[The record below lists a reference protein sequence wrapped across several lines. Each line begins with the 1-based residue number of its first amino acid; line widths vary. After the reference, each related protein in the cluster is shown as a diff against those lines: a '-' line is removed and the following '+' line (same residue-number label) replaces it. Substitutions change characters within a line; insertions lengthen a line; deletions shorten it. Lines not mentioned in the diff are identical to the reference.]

1 MAQSMSLQSSA
12 SATRLIFGFVAG
24 FLATLVFH
32 QIGLLLLHFAGMT
45 PGMPYNKR
53 PVPPFGVP
61 QFISLA
67 FWGGVWGIVFVLVE
81 RVVAR
86 SPSGY
91 WIGAI
96 VFGAVFP
103 TVFSWFVVAP
113 LKGLPLGYG
122 FRFPGLLIGPI
133 VNGLWGLGT
142 AVFLS
147 WIPGSV
153 KRAW

>member
-1 MAQSMSLQSSA
+1 MAQSLSSSSA
-12 SATRLIFGFVAG
+12 TVSASRLLFGFIAG
-24 FLATLVFH
+24 FIATLVFH

-45 PGMPYNKR
+45 PAMPYNMR
-53 PVPPFGVP
+53 PVPPFRVP
-61 QFISLA
+61 RFVSLT

-81 RVVAR
+81 RTIAR
-86 SPSGY
+86 CPGGY

-103 TVFSWFVVAP
+103 TVFSWLVVAP

-142 AVFLS
+142 AVFLL
-147 WIPGSV
+147 PMAGSP
-153 KRAW
+153 KRA